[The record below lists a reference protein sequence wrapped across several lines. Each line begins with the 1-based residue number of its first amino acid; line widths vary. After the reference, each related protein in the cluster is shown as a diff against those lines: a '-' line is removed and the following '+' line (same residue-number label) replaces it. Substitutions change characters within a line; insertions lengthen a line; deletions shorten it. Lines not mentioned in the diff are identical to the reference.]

1 MFKRILIANRGE
13 IAVRIIRACREMG
26 IESIAVY
33 STVDANSLHVS
44 EADEAICIGPG
55 SPEKSYLNIPSIIA
69 AAEVAGADAIHPGY
83 GFLAENAR
91 FSDICSTCGLT
102 FIGPPPDVIDRL
114 GDKIAARAIM
124 EDAGVPVIPG
134 TRGAVQ
140 KERQA
145 LTFAATAGYPVIVKA
160 AGGGGGR
167 GMRIC
172 YTDKELTQGF
182 QTAQVEAG
190 AYFKNPAVYVEKY
203 ILNPRHIEFQILAD
217 QHGNVVHVG
226 DRDCSIQRRHQKL
239 VEEAPSTFITARTRT
254 AMGKIAVR
262 ATQAAA
268 YVGAGTI
275 EFLVDESG
283 KYYFIEANTRVQVE
297 HSVTE
302 AVAGLDIIKEQI
314 RIAEGEQLSV
324 AQRDINLF
332 GYAMEFRINAE
343 DPAHDFRPT
352 GGTVDFF
359 SPPGGPGVRVD
370 THLYSGYVV
379 PTQYDSLLAK
389 LIVWGRDRSETIA
402 RGKRALREMIINGME
417 TSIPFHLWL
426 LEQEEFVKGR
436 ATTNFVEQNYKGA

>member
-13 IAVRIIRACREMG
+13 IAVRVIRACRELG
-26 IESIAVY
+26 IESVAVY

-44 EADEAICIGPG
+44 EADTAICIGPG
-55 SPEKSYLNIPSIIA
+55 PAEKSYLNIPSIIA

-91 FSDICSTCGLT
+91 FSDICSTCGIT

-114 GDKIAARAIM
+114 GDKVAARTIM

-134 TRGAVQ
+134 TRGAVT

-145 LTFAATAGYPVIVKA
+145 LTFAAQAGYPVIVKA

-172 YTDKELTQGF
+172 YTDKELAQGF

-190 AYFKNPAVYVEKY
+190 TYFKNPTVYVEKY

-239 VEEAPSTFITARTRT
+239 VEEAPSTFITAKTRA

-262 ATQAAA
+262 ATEAAA

-275 EFLVDESG
+275 EFLVDEAG

-314 RIAEGEQLSV
+314 RIAEGERLSV
-324 AQRDINLF
+324 TQRDISLF

-343 DPAHDFRPT
+343 DPASDFRPT
-352 GGTVDFF
+352 GGTVEFF

-370 THLYSGYVV
+370 THLYSGYRV
-379 PTQYDSLLAK
+379 PSDYDSLLAK
-389 LIVWGRDRSETIA
+389 LIVWGRDRTETIA
-402 RGKRALREMIINGME
+402 RGKRALREMIIEGMA
-417 TSIPFHLWL
+417 TTIPFHLWL
-426 LEQEEFVKGR
+426 LEQEEFVSGQ
-436 ATTNFVEQNYKGA
+436 ATTNFVEQHYKGV